1 MRTWIKIFALLM
13 IPMVASATF
22 LGDPVR
28 IESGGTGLSSIPAA
42 GQLLVGNAG
51 GTAYGLQS
59 MSGDGTL
66 SSAGALTIANSAISN
81 AKMANMANNTL
92 KSNIS
97 GGAAAPADNTLT
109 AILDNIFSST
119 QGSILY
125 RGAAN
130 WSALGPGT
138 NGHFLQTQGAGANP
152 QWAASGG
159 GGVSDGDKGD
169 ITVSGSGATW
179 TIDNSVV
186 SNAKLADMATQT
198 IKGRT
203 TAGTGAPED
212 LTATQTTAILNVM
225 VGDSGSGGTK
235 GLVPAPAAGDATK
248 VLSGAGTWIAQA
260 SGTVGSWTD
269 ISASVAYN
277 GLGTVSNESVY
288 GRVVGD
294 SLEVRGYV
302 LAGTTSATT
311 LRIDF
316 TGYTIDTTKCF
327 ANAFIGEGRS
337 LNNSDVFASSGWAQM
352 VFCDGA
358 DTDSVFFGY
367 QASGNDIQKV
377 NANDALSS
385 NKALIFNFSV
395 PIQ

>member
-1 MRTWIKIFALLM
+1 MRNWKLPLAI
-13 IPMVASATF
+13 F
-22 LGDPVR
+22 LGL
-28 IESGGTGLSSIPAA
+28 TTLTWAA
-42 GQLLVGNAG
+42 GSLQNSDFATSAQITGAG
-51 GTAYGLQS
+51 GTISQLLNTSKIYDSVNAQLFE
-59 MSGDGTL
+59 T
-66 SSAGALTIANSAISN
+66 TITNSLGSN
-81 AKMANMANNTL
+81 ATGTTAKLNVFTDLL
-92 KSNIS
+92 K
-97 GGAAAPADNTLT
+97 GLAP
-109 AILDNIFSST
+109 
-119 QGSILY
+119 
-125 RGAAN
+125 
-130 WSALGPGT
+130 
-138 NGHFLQTQGAGANP
+138 
-152 QWAASGG
+152 ASGG
-159 GGVSDGDKGD
+159 GTTNFLRADGSWASPPGAGVSDGDKGD

-248 VLSGAGTWIAQA
+248 VLSGAGTWIAQGA
-260 SGTVGSWTD
+260 GSVGSWAD

-277 GLGTVSNESVY
+277 GLGTVSNETVY

-294 SLEVRGYV
+294 SLEIRGYV

-311 LRIDF
+311 MRIDL

-327 ANAFIGEGRS
+327 ANAYIGEARS
-337 LNNSDVFASSGWAQM
+337 LNNSDVFASSGWANM

-367 QASGNDIQKV
+367 QATGNDIQKV
-377 NANDALSS
+377 NASDSLYS

>member
-1 MRTWIKIFALLM
+1 MRNWKTALA
-13 IPMVASATF
+13 IF
-22 LGDPVR
+22 LGL
-28 IESGGTGLSSIPAA
+28 TTLTFAA
-42 GQLLVGNAG
+42 GGLQNSDFESAAGITGAGGVVSQLLNTAKIYDSVNSQLLDTTITNSLGSTAT
-51 GTAYGLQS
+51 GTTAKLNVFTDLLKGL
-59 MSGDGTL
+59 T
-66 SSAGALTIANSAISN
+66 
-81 AKMANMANNTL
+81 
-92 KSNIS
+92 
-97 GGAAAPADNTLT
+97 P
-109 AILDNIFSST
+109 
-119 QGSILY
+119 
-125 RGAAN
+125 
-130 WSALGPGT
+130 
-138 NGHFLQTQGAGANP
+138 
-152 QWAASGG
+152 ASGG
-159 GGVSDGDKGD
+159 GTTNYLRADGSWASPPGAGLADGDKGD

-186 SNAKLADMATQT
+186 SNAKLADMAQDT
-198 IKGRT
+198 IKGR
-203 TAGTGAPED
+203 ASGSGTGAPVD
-212 LTATQTTAILNVM
+212 LTATQTTAILNVFT
-225 VGDSGSGGTK
+225 SGLKGLAPASGGGTTNFLRAD
-235 GLVPAPAAGDATK
+235 GTWAAPAGGG
-248 VLSGAGTWIAQA
+248 S
-260 SGTVGSWTD
+260 VGSWAD

-352 VFCDGA
+352 VFCDGS

-367 QASGNDIQKV
+367 QASGNDIQKM
-377 NANDALSS
+377 NASDALSS